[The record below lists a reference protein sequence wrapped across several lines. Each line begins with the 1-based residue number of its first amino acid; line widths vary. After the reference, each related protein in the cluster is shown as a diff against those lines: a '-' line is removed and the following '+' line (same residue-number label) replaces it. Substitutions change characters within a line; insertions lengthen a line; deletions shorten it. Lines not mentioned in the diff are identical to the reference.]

1 MLSGPAG
8 GRRRLPFRPSRI
20 ATPDLRQ
27 GETAECGL
35 AALAILLAHHGRPVP
50 LETLR
55 TEAGSTRLGSTARTL
70 LTLARRHGLES
81 RAFRKEPEGLAA
93 LGFPLIVHS
102 RFIHFLVVEGMT
114 DREVLVNDPACGPRS
129 VPLDEFAEDFTG
141 IALTIRPFPGDPP
154 APAAPASGRGRWL
167 GALGDRLSPQRGAV
181 LAVPA
186 LALLAETGTV
196 TACLSAGG
204 LAEGHP
210 AAPLALAVGAAAA
223 VGAAWARDRLVA
235 RLGERLGRD
244 TTAATLARLSRLPA
258 PWFARRSLG
267 QVAAAPL
274 AGGILQTHLGAA
286 LVLAETP
293 LVLMPALAALAIDPL
308 IGAALTAVAGAAA
321 VALLLVHGR
330 RGGIVA
336 RLGAGGATPVL
347 PGAETLRVIGS
358 HKTGGRDAEL
368 FGQLAGRHAHQSVMT
383 QEAAAGHAA
392 LAALRTGLA
401 AAGLALA
408 VGLGALAV
416 ADGRLGTGPAVTL
429 AALTVAM
436 HRPFGRLDRR
446 LPGREALR
454 TALHRLADTESAPPD
469 DTADDTA
476 DDDTHAP
483 RPRGRLVLDKA
494 GFQPSPLLP
503 PVLAGIDLTVE
514 PGQRV
519 GVTGPS
525 GSGKSVL
532 AKLVCGLLDA
542 GPGGV
547 RLDGRPVAAV
557 TRRWPGAVALIDR
570 STPVEPGTVADNL
583 RFGDRTLDNSA
594 LTGALDLVA
603 LTADLEPRGGLS
615 LSLSR
620 GGAELS
626 GGQRRRLALAR
637 ALLRKPALLVLDE
650 TLDALEPDLDRAIQD
665 RLREVGCT
673 LLLVSRRPSSLAG
686 CDHVIDLGAMP

>member
-1 MLSGPAG
+1 MPFQRDPTALTAW
-8 GRRRLPFRPSRI
+8 RLPLRRSRI

-35 AALAILLAHHGRPVP
+35 AALAILLAHHGRPVS

-55 TEAGSTRLGSTARTL
+55 TEAGSTRLGSTARML
-70 LTLARRHGLES
+70 LTLARRHGMEA

-114 DREVLVNDPACGPRS
+114 GRAVLVNDPACGPRS
-129 VPLDEFAEDFTG
+129 IPLEEFADDFTG
-141 IALTIRPFPGDPP
+141 IALTLRPFPLGSP
-154 APAAPASGRGRWL
+154 APAASESGRGRWL
-167 GALGDRLSPQRGAV
+167 RALGERLSPQRGAV

-186 LALLAETGTV
+186 LALLTESGTV
-196 TACLSAGG
+196 AACLSAGG

-210 AAPLALAVGAAAA
+210 AAPLALAVAATVA
-223 VGAAWARDRLVA
+223 VAAAWARDRRVA
-235 RLGERLGRD
+235 RLGERLGGD
-244 TTAATLARLSRLPA
+244 TAAAALARLLRLPA
-258 PWFARRSLG
+258 PWFARRSMG

-274 AGGILQTHLGAA
+274 AGGILQTHIGAA
-286 LVLAETP
+286 LVLAEAP
-293 LVLMPALAALAIDPL
+293 LVLMPALVALAIDPL
-308 IGAALTAVAGAAA
+308 IGAVLTAGAAMS
-321 VALLLVHGR
+321 ALALALVHGR
-330 RGGIVA
+330 RGGLVA
-336 RLGAGGATPVL
+336 RLGVGASASVL
-347 PGAETLRVIGS
+347 PGAETLRTIDS

-368 FGQLAGRHAHQSVMT
+368 FGQLAGRHAHQCALT
-383 QEAAAGHAA
+383 QEAAADHAA
-392 LAALRTGLA
+392 LAALRSGLA

-429 AALTVAM
+429 AALAVAL
-436 HRPFGRLDRR
+436 HRPFDRIDGL

-454 TALHRLADTESAPPD
+454 TALHRLADTESAPLD
-469 DTADDTA
+469 DAADA
-476 DDDTHAP
+476 SHGP

-494 GFQPSPLLP
+494 GFQPSPLMP

-532 AKLVCGLLDA
+532 AKLACGLLDA
-542 GPGGV
+542 GPGCV
-547 RLDGRPVAAV
+547 RLDGLPVAAV
-557 TRRWPGAVALIDR
+557 AWRWPGAVALVDR

-583 RFGDRTLDNSA
+583 RFGDRTLNDSA
-594 LTGALDLVA
+594 LIAALDLVA

-650 TLDALEPDLDRAIQD
+650 ALDALEPELDRTIRD
-665 RLREVGCT
+665 RLRGVGCT
-673 LLLVSRRPSSLAG
+673 VLLVSRRPSSLVG
-686 CDHVIDLGAMP
+686 CDHVIDLGAAP

>member
-1 MLSGPAG
+1 LPAWRPPL
-8 GRRRLPFRPSRI
+8 RRSRI

-70 LTLARRHGLES
+70 LTLARRHDMEA

-114 DREVLVNDPACGPRS
+114 SREVLVNDPACGPRS
-129 VPLDEFAEDFTG
+129 IPLDEFADDFTG
-141 IALTIRPFPGDPP
+141 IALTLRPLSREPLPE
-154 APAAPASGRGRWL
+154 SGRGRWL
-167 GALGDRLSPQRGAV
+167 RALGDRLSPQRGTV
-181 LAVPA
+181 LAIPA

-196 TACLSAGG
+196 AACLSVGG

-210 AAPLALAVGAAAA
+210 AAPPVLAVAATMA
-223 VGAAWARDRLVA
+223 VAAAWARDRRVA
-235 RLGERLGRD
+235 RLGERLGGD
-244 TTAATLARLSRLPA
+244 TAAAMLARLSRLPA
-258 PWFARRSLG
+258 HWFARRSMG

-274 AGGILQTHLGAA
+274 AGGLLQTHIGAA

-293 LVLMPALAALAIDPL
+293 LVLMPALVALAIDPL
-308 IGAALTAVAGAAA
+308 IGAVLTAGAAA
-321 VALLLVHGR
+321 SALALALVHGR

-336 RLGAGGATPVL
+336 RLGAGGTTAVL
-347 PGAETLRVIGS
+347 PDAETLRAIDS

-368 FGQLAGRHAHQSVMT
+368 FGQLAGRHAHQCVLT
-383 QEAAAGHAA
+383 QEAATSHAA
-392 LAALRTGLA
+392 LTALRTGLA

-408 VGLGALAV
+408 VGLGALAI
-416 ADGRLGTGPAVTL
+416 AEGRLGTGPAVAL
-429 AALTVAM
+429 AALAVAL
-436 HRPFGRLDRR
+436 HRPFGRLDRL
-446 LPGREALR
+446 LPGRAALR
-454 TALHRLADTESAPPD
+454 TALHRLADTESAPLD
-469 DTADDTA
+469 DTTDDAADDA
-476 DDDTHAP
+476 HAP

-532 AKLVCGLLDA
+532 AKLACGLLDA

-547 RLDGRPVAAV
+547 RLDGQPVAAV
-557 TRRWPGAVALIDR
+557 ARRWPGAVALVDR

-583 RFGDRTLDNSA
+583 RFGDRTLSDSA
-594 LTGALDLVA
+594 LTAALDLVA

-650 TLDALEPDLDRAIQD
+650 ALDALEPDLDRAIRD
-665 RLREVGCT
+665 RLRDVGCT
-673 LLLVSRRPSSLAG
+673 VLLVSRRPSSLAG
-686 CDHVIDLGAMP
+686 CDHVIDLGAAP